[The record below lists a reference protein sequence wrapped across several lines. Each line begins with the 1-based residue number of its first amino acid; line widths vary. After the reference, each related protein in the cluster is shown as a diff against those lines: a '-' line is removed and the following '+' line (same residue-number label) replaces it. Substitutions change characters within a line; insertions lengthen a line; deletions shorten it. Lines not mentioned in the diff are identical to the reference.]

1 MSLYCGLSYEE
12 VVRRY
17 APAVHSV
24 CVMRLSGHA
33 DADDCFQNVFLKLYR
48 SKTDFTGPDHVKHWL
63 LRVTINACK
72 KAALSP
78 WRRMEPIETCAEAF
92 QMPSAEHAELLDA
105 VMRLKP
111 KYRTAIYLHYYEG
124 CSTQEIAKLLGV
136 PQNTVLTH
144 LRRARQA
151 LKEEL
156 TEV

>member
-1 MSLYCGLSYEE
+1 MLDNEQFT
-12 VVRRY
+12 RY
-17 APAVHSV
+17 AQLYMDMVFRVAFSY
-24 CVMRLSGHA
+24 LKSQA
-33 DADDCFQNVFLKLYR
+33 DADDVTQTVFLKLYG
-48 SKTDFTGPDHVKHWL
+48 SKTVFESQEHVKHWL

>member
-1 MSLYCGLSYEE
+1 MRDSEQFTQYAQLYMDMVFRVAYSYLK
-12 VVRRY
+12 
-17 APAVHSV
+17 SQ
-24 CVMRLSGHA
+24 A
-33 DADDCFQNVFLKLYR
+33 DADDVTQTVFLKLLG
-48 SKTDFTGPDHVKHWL
+48 SKTEFESRDHVKHWL

-78 WRRMEPIETCAEAF
+78 WRRMESIETCAEAF
-92 QMPSAEHAELLDA
+92 QMPSTEHTELLDA

-151 LKEEL
+151 LREDL